1 MKPKRTA
8 VFSLIAI
15 AITLSLTSCQSTGNI
30 GADTQSFWNSTAV
43 QTELTAIQN
52 EAVTFLNNWL
62 AGQLGASK
70 SRSLA
75 ASPNSAGQKATVAH
89 LKAKFPN
96 VPDTVLE
103 GAAAKAA
110 AGK

>member
-1 MKPKRTA
+1 MKTKLTA
-8 VFSLIAI
+8 LFSLIAI
-15 AITLSLTSCQSTGNI
+15 AITLSLTSCKSTGDI
-30 GADTQSFWNSTAV
+30 GADTQGFWNSAAV
-43 QTELTAIQN
+43 QTELTAIQS
-52 EAVTFLNNWL
+52 EAITFLNNYL
-62 AGQLGASK
+62 AGQMGASK

-75 ASPNSAGQKATVAH
+75 ASPTSAAQRATVAH

-110 AGK
+110 KQ